1 MKIELKNIGTVKQ
14 AEIDLDKSLLIFC
27 GPNNSGKT
35 YVAYT
40 LYGLYKTVVDN
51 LNNTIEIEHKHASTL
66 GVNTYYEFS
75 LSPHLVTNNFRERAT
90 AVRDNLENI
99 FASNQ
104 YFFPESSIAIDQ
116 GMTDENINEEINK
129 LTIKHKPYSSLDGNY
144 EINKQTGTNT
154 ISIKV
159 INNPLIIYR
168 VDNFLPLF
176 DIDKINNDCNLII
189 KQLFFGNA
197 YIAPAERIAI
207 NVFSKELSL
216 KRSGLLDPF
225 SKDAKSRYSLPITD
239 SLRIAED
246 LHFLSKNTSDYSFL
260 AELFEEE
267 ILKGSISISQY
278 GAMQFNPY
286 DTNISE
292 LDIHLSGSMVKS
304 LSSLVFYFRHL
315 ANKGDFIIIDE
326 PELNLHPDNQIIM
339 ARILARI
346 VNEGFKVLISTHSD
360 YIITEINNL
369 IRLNSA
375 GEGAKSLIDK
385 YGYKQADLIDKDMV
399 GVYLFKDNK
408 AIHIPVD
415 EFGFEISTIQKE
427 NSRLAEISESIYF
440 DLFDKEN

>member
-14 AEIDLDKSLLIFC
+14 AEIDLDKNLLIFC

-35 YVAYT
+35 YVAYA
-40 LYGLYKTVVDN
+40 LYGAYTIPRYGTDDILIYFPMVVNKNEIMSAIAPESIRSN
-51 LNNTIEIEHKHASTL
+51 LKGRSWITSDDL
-66 GVNTYYEFS
+66 G
-75 LSPHLVTNNFRERAT
+75 
-90 AVRDNLENI
+90 NL

-104 YFFPESSIAIDQ
+104 NFFSKSEIAINL
-116 GMTDENINEEINK
+116 TDEEIKKRVNDLINDDKYQIE
-129 LTIKHKPYSSLDGNY
+129 SVRGV
-144 EINKQTGTNT
+144 EINKQSGTSI
-154 ISIKV
+154 ISIEGFEHKNEPDDFTLN
-159 INNPLIIYR
+159 IKLLIT
-168 VDNFLPLF
+168 DLFL
-176 DIDKINNDCNLII
+176 
-189 KQLFFGNA
+189 GNA

-207 NVFSKELSL
+207 NIFSKELSL

-225 SKDAKSRYSLPITD
+225 SKDEKSRYSLPITAC
-239 SLRIAED
+239 LRIAED
-246 LHFLSKNTSDYSFL
+246 LQQLSRSTSEYSSL
-260 AELFEEE
+260 AELFEKQ

-408 AIHIPVD
+408 AIDIPVD